1 VPLPT
6 HVAREIARLMRDP
19 DALRHERER
28 MPPSGRRGRYD
39 PNQPRVSAGNSDGGQ
54 WTDTGGSAGASA
66 YQRPQIDHT
75 VLGGASLADIAA
87 GRAPIE
93 HVQART
99 NQRRFPNPIDFAD
112 AVRLGLYNEW
122 SVRNGPNQQAI
133 VEFRAAQYRRDT
145 LDIAQVAVLSRSEL
159 GNRCPLLEKVQS
171 LTDEAAAEVKGN
183 GITLSPQQS
192 GTAIHTLLRH
202 KIIEFNHPN
211 LKAEVSFLKGEEEDY
226 GVKGTVRIDGL
237 ERVNYDTVCIHDI
250 KTGKAPLSFSRMLEM
265 VVNSQKMYGSQIK
278 HFIVTEVRPTP

>member
-1 VPLPT
+1 
-6 HVAREIARLMRDP
+6 
-19 DALRHERER
+19 
-28 MPPSGRRGRYD
+28 
-39 PNQPRVSAGNSDGGQ
+39 
-54 WTDTGGSAGASA
+54 
-66 YQRPQIDHT
+66 
-75 VLGGASLADIAA
+75 
-87 GRAPIE
+87 
-93 HVQART
+93 
-99 NQRRFPNPIDFAD
+99 
-112 AVRLGLYNEW
+112 LGLYNEW